1 MPFLPDKSEIRS
13 VLSLA
18 GPITLMQFGMVAYTT
33 VNTLYMG
40 RIGPEAIAG
49 VGLAGSSIFLLILFG
64 IGTLLG
70 VDTLSSRAFGA
81 GRRDVCAAIVLHALA
96 VALLC
101 SLPLIALAGFAG
113 PAFRAVGISR
123 EAADAALAF
132 IKVFRWVVLPA
143 LLFTACR
150 QYLQSMNITNP
161 QLVAIVAG
169 NGINIGLGYALVFGR
184 FGLPRLG
191 IQGAA
196 ISTLAAEWLMFLITA
211 VAAFREIRASG
222 FRFHGWHRSL
232 FKELLA
238 IGVPAGGQMLVE
250 MAVFTTATFLTGRLG
265 AVPLA
270 AHQIVLNLASI
281 TFMVPLG
288 MSFAAAVRVGQGIG
302 RLDAPGAVLSGD
314 TAFTLG
320 VAFMAAAAGLM
331 LLFPKVWLGFYT
343 ADAAVLSVG
352 GKLLLIAAL
361 FQVFDGTQVALTGAL
376 RGLGETRLPMLAN
389 LLGHW
394 LIGVPIGVWL
404 AFGLGWGVCGIWTGL
419 CIGIMAVALTL
430 YGVWRSRARK
440 LLESHRF
447 TGAALATEPG

>member
-1 MPFLPDKSEIRS
+1 
-13 VLSLA
+13 
-18 GPITLMQFGMVAYTT
+18 MQFGMVAYTT

-49 VGLAGSSIFLLILFG
+49 VGLAVSSIFLLILFG

-81 GRRDVCAAIVLHALA
+81 GRRDVCAAIAIHVSAL
-96 VALLC
+96 ALLC
-101 SLPLIALAGFAG
+101 SAPLIALAGFAG
-113 PAFRAVGISR
+113 PAFRAVGVSP
-123 EAADAALAF
+123 EAAAAALSF

-143 LLFTACR
+143 LLFTALR
-150 QYLQSMNITNP
+150 QYLQSMNITAP
-161 QLVAIVAG
+161 QLIAILAG
-169 NGINIGLGYALVFGR
+169 NAMNIGLGWALIFGR

-196 ISTLAAEWLMFLITA
+196 VGTLAAEWVMCLVTA
-211 VAAFREIRASG
+211 AAAFREIRASG
-222 FRFHGWHRSL
+222 LRFHGWHRSL

-238 IGVPAGGQMLVE
+238 IGVPAGGQLLVE
-250 MAVFTTATFLTGRLG
+250 MSVFTAATFLAGRLG

-302 RLDAPGAVLSGD
+302 RLDAPGAVRSGD
-314 TAFTLG
+314 TAFSLG

-331 LLFPKVWLGFYT
+331 LLSPGLWLGFYT

-389 LLGHW
+389 LFGHW
-394 LIGVPIGVWL
+394 LIGLPIGVWL
-404 AFGLGWGVCGIWTGL
+404 AFRRGWGVCGIWAGL
-419 CIGIMAVALTL
+419 CAGIMAVALAL
-430 YGVWRSRARK
+430 YGVWRSRTRK
-440 LLESHRF
+440 LLDSRRF
-447 TGAALATEPG
+447 TGALATEPG